1 MIGTAPLVIR
11 QVGLINRSHVHAKP
25 LPDRWPRMRHSGD
38 GVFTPHFPAEID
50 GANCAASDHLTFNKV
65 RNWRVTTGEFDP
77 YDLYSSTLK
86 RSTPVNAVI
95 FQVLPTI
102 SLNTSYNVAIT
113 GSCTVAF
120 NSTTQQWGD
129 GSTSN
134 AKTFTSTGG
143 WNIHFYSGAPTT
155 ISVFFNNNS
164 DYLEHIQFR
173 EGTLTS
179 PGDNLILN
187 TSFDEIDSHFY
198 DIESWYEDSKDNV
211 SVPTDTLGWLEGF
224 NDSQI
229 FTVFE

>member
-1 MIGTAPLVIR
+1 MIGTDPLVIR
-11 QVGLINRSHVHAKP
+11 QVGLINRSHVHVKP

-50 GANCAASDHLTFNKV
+50 GALCAGNDHLTFNRV
-65 RNWRVTTGEFDP
+65 REWQVTTGEFDP
-77 YDLYSSTLK
+77 YELYEGTLMRGKSTNTVVRQSL
-86 RSTPVNAVI
+86 PV
-95 FQVLPTI
+95 L
-102 SLNTSYNVAIT
+102 SLNTAYSVAIT

-120 NSTTQQWGD
+120 NSTTQEWGD

-179 PGDNLILN
+179 PGDDLISN
-187 TSFDEIDSHFY
+187 TSFDQVDTHFY
-198 DIESWYEDSKDNV
+198 DIEGWYEDSKDVV

>member
-38 GVFTPHFPAEID
+38 GVFTPHFPAGID
-50 GANCAASDHLTFNKV
+50 SALCAGNDHLTFNRV
-65 RNWRVTTGEFDP
+65 LDWQVTTGEFDP
-77 YDLYSSTLK
+77 YELYNTTLK
-86 RSTPVNAVI
+86 RGKSTNTVVR
-95 FQVLPTI
+95 QTLSTV
-102 SLNTSYNVAIT
+102 SLNTSYSVAIT

-134 AKTFTSTGG
+134 AKTFTGTGG

-164 DYLEHIQFR
+164 DYLEQIRFR
-173 EGTLTS
+173 EGNLSS
-179 PGDNLILN
+179 PGDDLLTN
-187 TSFDEIDSHFY
+187 TSFEQINTHFY
-198 DIESWYEDSKDNV
+198 DIEGWYEDSKDNI